1 MHWKKLPGSCIQSC
15 LSKYLII
22 SALTGVTPVR
32 AEKLII
38 DLSKLI
44 RHRPFLLNTLL
55 LLAAFIFS
63 VALGAVFIPPETII
77 RILASQLSGLSI
89 TPDWPESYSA
99 IILAVRLPHT
109 VLVVLT
115 GAALGSSGA
124 AYQGLFRNPLAD
136 PYLIGVASGAGLGA
150 VFSMALNWPTNLL
163 GYYLVPIGAFIG
175 AILTVVLVY
184 NLARVDGLV
193 PLTTL
198 ILAGVAIG
206 AFASALTSFLML
218 RTELQLHRAISF
230 LLGGSPIGGWDP
242 VIATLPYMLIGMGLL
257 IVSGHMLNVL
267 QFGEEEAK
275 QMGLNVDRAKVFIIV
290 VASLTTAVAVAFSG
304 VIGFVGLIV
313 PHVIRIIWGP
323 DYRRLIPLSILGGG
337 SVLLVADMLARI
349 LMAPSTLPVGIV
361 TAMAGAPFFL
371 WILRRAKREVFW

>member
-1 MHWKKLPGSCIQSC
+1 LH
-15 LSKYLII
+15 LI
-22 SALTGVTPVR
+22 
-32 AEKLII
+32 LIT
-38 DLSKLI
+38 LI
-44 RHRPFLLNTLL
+44 RHRPYLLNTLL
-55 LLAAFIFS
+55 LLLAFVFS
-63 VALGAVFIPPETII
+63 VALGAVFIPPETVL
-77 RILASQLSGLSI
+77 RILASQLSWLHI
-89 TPDWPESYSA
+89 NPDWPSSFSA

-150 VFSMALNWPTNLL
+150 VFSMALKWPTNLL
-163 GYYLVPIGAFIG
+163 GYYLVPVGAFLG
-175 AILTVVLVY
+175 AVLTVVLVY

-198 ILAGVAIG
+198 ILAGVALG

-230 LLGGSPIGGWDP
+230 LLGGSPIAGWDP

-275 QMGLNVDRAKVFIIV
+275 QMGLNVDRAKVFVIV
-290 VASLTTAVAVAFSG
+290 VASLTTAVAVSFSG
-304 VIGFVGLIV
+304 VIGFIGLIV
-313 PHVIRIIWGP
+313 PHVIRIVWGP

-337 SVLLVADMLARI
+337 SSLLLADMLARI